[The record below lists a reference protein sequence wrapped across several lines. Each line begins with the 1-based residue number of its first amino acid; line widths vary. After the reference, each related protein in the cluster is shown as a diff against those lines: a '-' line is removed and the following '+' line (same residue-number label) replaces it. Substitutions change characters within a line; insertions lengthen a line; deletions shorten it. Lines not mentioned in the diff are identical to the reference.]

1 MCADSY
7 ITINSSEFSILALDY
22 KSFGSNSPKM
32 GGKEHRNGTNKPQ
45 HTIEDTTAFHRR
57 KNRGSLRKRPA
68 QDDNPDDDSTAI
80 IAARRSK
87 EAPLAFTTKST
98 TNSEINLKFDSNK
111 AIQQTG
117 DCGATRAIVLEG
129 DAPLATSAA
138 AAEAVEAGQY
148 KGMAAYKDY
157 RAGFRH
163 EHPIDKK
170 GAANAYGPLKGSSII
185 RTTVRVDYQPDVCK
199 DYKETGYCG
208 FGDSCKFLHDRGDY
222 KAGWQIDKEWE
233 EKQKAARER
242 MEAGLLH
249 GEADDDNDEG
259 EGKMKKKGENGGVE
273 GDDDQQLPFACFICR
288 KSWIECQDPV
298 VTKCNH
304 HFCEQCALQHN
315 AKTTKCAA
323 CQQPTG
329 GIFNVARD
337 IIKKYKPKR
346 QR

>member
-1 MCADSY
+1 M
-7 ITINSSEFSILALDY
+7 E
-22 KSFGSNSPKM
+22 
-32 GGKEHRNGTNKPQ
+32 GKEHLNDITKHQ
-45 HTIEDTTAFHRR
+45 DTLEELPAFSRR

-98 TNSEINLKFDSNK
+98 TNPEVNIKFESNK
-111 AIQQTG
+111 SIQQAG
-117 DCGATRAIVLEG
+117 DGGATRAIELESDG
-129 DAPLATSAA
+129 PLPTSAA
-138 AAEAVEAGQY
+138 AAKAVEAGQY

-157 RAGFRH
+157 RSGFRH
-163 EHPIDKK
+163 EHPVDKK
-170 GAANAYGPLKGSSII
+170 GAANAYGPLKGSSNI

-222 KAGWQIDKEWE
+222 KSGWQIDKEWE

-242 MEAGLLH
+242 IEAGLLH
-249 GEADDDNDEG
+249 GQEEDDDDDGVEVG
-259 EGKMKKKGENGGVE
+259 ENKKKKRKEEARGAGGGE
-273 GDDDQQLPFACFICR
+273 DDGQQLPFACFICR
-288 KSWIECQDPV
+288 KAWIECQDPV

-304 HFCEQCALQHN
+304 YFCEQCALQHN

-337 IIKKYKPKR
+337 IVRKYKPKR
-346 QR
+346 

>member
-1 MCADSY
+1 VY
-7 ITINSSEFSILALDY
+7 INRFIPINYYRLSDLKEDY
-22 KSFGSNSPKM
+22 KCLIQTWAEM
-32 GGKEHRNGTNKPQ
+32 
-45 HTIEDTTAFHRR
+45 EDTEPPKDNPIQPQGTLEESVAFPRR

-68 QDDNPDDDSTAI
+68 QDDNPDDEDSTAI
-80 IAARRSK
+80 TAARRSK

-98 TNSEINLKFDSNK
+98 TNSEVNIKFESNK
-111 AIQQTG
+111 FIQQAG
-117 DCGATRAIVLEG
+117 DGGATRAIELEG
-129 DAPLATSAA
+129 DAPLPASAA
-138 AAEAVEAGQY
+138 AAEAVEAGLY

-163 EHPIDKK
+163 EHPVDKK
-170 GAANAYGPLKGSSII
+170 GAANAYGPLKGASNI
-185 RTTVRVDYQPDVCK
+185 RMTVRVDYQPDVCK

-233 EKQKAARER
+233 EKQKATRER
-242 MEAGLLH
+242 IEAGLLQS
-249 GEADDDNDEG
+249 DDDEDKVGDTRTRNQ
-259 EGKMKKKGENGGVE
+259 GKGTDSGVVD
-273 GDDDQQLPFACFICR
+273 GDQLPFACLICR
-288 KSWIECQDPV
+288 KPWNECQDPV

-304 HFCEQCALQHN
+304 YFCEQCALQHN

-337 IIKKYKPKR
+337 IVKKYKSK
-346 QR
+346 